1 METDFVITYDTDF
14 WDSLDIQVL
23 TCSLYL
29 TSEAILYHVYIQSV
43 SNNGVRMDESKDP
56 DYESARLDYVGFVDP
71 YALEGLLI
79 LKSDDGREFL
89 MRAFSG
95 EVAKNIKSFSDGGE
109 RESTIYAMFEDVCE
123 QNGDVLVKVKIYES
137 GEALRANLYLTGKK
151 DTILRNYRASDAVA
165 LAIFYGIPIL
175 VKNTL

>member
-71 YALEGLLI
+71 YALEGL
-79 LKSDDGREFL
+79 
-89 MRAFSG
+89 
-95 EVAKNIKSFSDGGE
+95 
-109 RESTIYAMFEDVCE
+109 
-123 QNGDVLVKVKIYES
+123 
-137 GEALRANLYLTGKK
+137 
-151 DTILRNYRASDAVA
+151 
-165 LAIFYGIPIL
+165 
-175 VKNTL
+175 